1 MGLGRNTGLKC
12 QLDGTEHGLFIV
24 LQNEGQDLHHLP
36 VTAGT
41 LEEMPL
47 QLPERFGHLGEGR
60 PVAQGAGLALDHRQ
74 IVPPVVDR
82 PPWQVMR
89 SFDDPR
95 MLAQDL
101 ALGGDDDPFRVDP
114 QADRPVGEGGRHT
127 VAVAL
132 EVDEA
137 GRRYSLGVFDE
148 AIEGAA
154 QRHQAGNLVGMHIGD
169 GAGQATMLDL
179 APLLDATL
187 LKPGVQGIDI
197 GEAGQRLP
205 QPTPRILDVLLDL
218 SLLPTGSRV
227 AELWLEQVM
236 AGHGREPGVD
246 LPRLASANAIDCG
259 LHVVED
265 PALRHAA
272 QHPERLGQGIEQ
284 HLVGLEQIGPHDER
298 PAVRQLAYAP
308 PAASCARRR
317 ARPSPRSSRT
327 GRLRLARR
335 PKARRCRAR
344 WSAAHAGGRPSR
356 PAQRQQHDRRIRR
369 SPGPQDRHASAWPC
383 AAACVTCRL
392 RSAASQTASRQTDP
406 ACSADREP

>member
-1 MGLGRNTGLKC
+1 MGLGGNTGLKC
-12 QLDGTEHGLFIV
+12 QFDGTEHGLFIV

-41 LEEMPL
+41 LEEMAL

-60 PVAQGAGLALDHRQ
+60 PVTQGAGLALDHRQ

-82 PPWQVMR
+82 PPRQVMG

-114 QADRPVGEGGRHT
+114 QADRPVGEGGRHA

-132 EVDEA
+132 EVYEA
-137 GRRYSLGVFDE
+137 GRRYSLGVLDE

-169 GAGQATMLDL
+169 GTGQTTMLDL

-218 SLLPTGSRV
+218 SLLPAGSRV

-246 LPRLASANAIDCG
+246 LPRLASANPIDCG

-298 PAVRQLAYAP
+298 PAVRQLGMRHLQLRALAGEQGPVLAP
-308 PAASCARRR
+308 VELEGFAWREDQRHEGAAPAGLLL
-317 ARPSPRSSRT
+317 T
-327 GRLRLARR
+327 LAV
-335 PKARRCRAR
+335 
-344 WSAAHAGGRPSR
+344 GL
-356 PAQRQQHDRRIRR
+356 
-369 SPGPQDRHASAWPC
+369 PGPHKGSNTTVGSIVAQDDKIGMHLLGCASLLA
-383 AAACVTCRL
+383 
-392 RSAASQTASRQTDP
+392 
-406 ACSADREP
+406 